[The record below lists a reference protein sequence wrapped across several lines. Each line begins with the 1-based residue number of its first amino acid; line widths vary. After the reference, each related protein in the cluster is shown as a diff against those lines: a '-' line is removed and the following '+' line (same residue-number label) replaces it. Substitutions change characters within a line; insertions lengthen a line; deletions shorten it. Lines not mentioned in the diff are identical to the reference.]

1 MDGPPSSL
9 IVRNTMIPKISTK
22 LNIGSMISAASRL
35 FNSSKRG
42 ETTDPAAAPSPLLHC
57 DIPYGREFA
66 GMAGRLK
73 PHLPPL
79 WLAMSVTG
87 MGMSAF
93 MNFRGFAAFF
103 PNQPAP
109 AGLTALMLEGFVI
122 GTGMMIGMIGRAN
135 RRALPGLVI
144 MAILFGGTSVELSL
158 NGINAGVQQTQQRLN
173 LPEYERED
181 AVKAEGVFA
190 VSAAQTEDAAIH
202 RIGNEISFFTKHG
215 GAKGTAGGALSGYA
229 RDKQQRQEDLNGL
242 TAKWH
247 TLDFAD
253 SFAAAKTPDQIWEAM
268 RHDYSAI
275 QSLMAETN
283 RLTSGRPIPM
293 PAYPV
298 PPDHRA
304 EAAHSGENDATGAN
318 SLKHPSL
325 LWLVTVPLAVVMD
338 LGPMVVAATLR
349 ALESGDEQGKVSVD
363 PEPDGNTESLSLEE
377 DLDERRRRMRRVG
390 DDMRTDPLGDAC
402 DGDIQA
408 EIADFRS
415 VERGAISNLKLMR
428 AFENFEEEVAIV
440 RDAAAR
446 IGIGPEAVR
455 EHLDDAFRRL
465 QERRR
470 REQQIQDKEHALRH
484 EKRELEQKLQGAA
497 DRLAIVKQIAGIQAE
512 LNSMSGTN
520 H

>member
-1 MDGPPSSL
+1 
-9 IVRNTMIPKISTK
+9 MIPKISTK

-42 ETTDPAAAPSPLLHC
+42 ETTDPAAAPSPLLHG
-57 DIPYGREFA
+57 DIRYGREFA
-66 GMAGRLK
+66 GAAGRLK
-73 PHLPPL
+73 PNLSRE
-79 WLAMSVTG
+79 WLAMSVIG
-87 MGMSAF
+87 MGMSTF
-93 MNFRGFAAFF
+93 MNFRGFAVIF
-103 PNQPAP
+103 PNRPIP
-109 AGLTALMLEGFVI
+109 AGLTAMMLEGFLV
-122 GTGMMIGMIGRAN
+122 GTGLMIGRAS
-135 RRALPGLVI
+135 RRALPGLVT
-144 MAILFGGTSVELSL
+144 MAILFGGTSMELSL
-158 NGINAGVQQTQQRLN
+158 MGLNAGVEQTQQRLN
-173 LPEYERED
+173 RPEYERED

-190 VSAAQTEDAAIH
+190 TSAAQTEDAAIH
-202 RIGNEISFFTKHG
+202 RIGNEISFFTKHH
-215 GAKGTAGGALSGYA
+215 GASGTARGAESSFARDEEQRQIDLSGL
-229 RDKQQRQEDLNGL
+229 K
-242 TAKWH
+242 AKWH
-247 TLDFAD
+247 ALDFAD
-253 SFAAAKTPDQIWEAM
+253 SFAAAKTPDQIWQAM
-268 RHDYSAI
+268 RHQFSVI

-298 PPDHRA
+298 PPDHQA
-304 EAAHSGENDATGAN
+304 EAAHSGDNDATGAN
-318 SLKHPSL
+318 SLRHPSL
-325 LWLVTVPLAVVMD
+325 VWLVTLPLAVVMD
-338 LGPMVVAATLR
+338 LGPLAVAATQR
-349 ALESGDEQGKVSVD
+349 ALDAGDGQGGGPGD
-363 PEPDGNTESLSLEE
+363 PEPEGDTEPLSLHE
-377 DLDERRRRMRRVG
+377 DLDERKRRVRRVG
-390 DDMRTDPLGDAC
+390 DDMQTDPLGDAC
-402 DGDIQA
+402 ESDIQA

-428 AFENFEEEVAIV
+428 AFEIFEEEVAIV

-465 QERRR
+465 QERLR